1 MESANKVAILGR
13 IIPDSKKLHQ
23 NQEVYC
29 VDGIAATLKA
39 TSYKEPPKILLEVD
53 NEEVR

>member
-1 MESANKVAILGR
+1 MKNNIQIVLGR

-39 TSYKEPPKILLEVD
+39 TSYKDPPKVLVSLERD
-53 NEEVR
+53 K

>member
-1 MESANKVAILGR
+1 MNKIQVLGR

-39 TSYKEPPKILLEVD
+39 SSYTEPPKVLLRAEKI
-53 NEEVR
+53 NSEER

>member
-1 MESANKVAILGR
+1 MNKIQVLGR

-29 VDGIAATLKA
+29 VDGIAAKLKA
-39 TSYKEPPKILLEVD
+39 SSYTEPPKVLLEVR
-53 NEEVR
+53 NEEVKE

>member
-1 MESANKVAILGR
+1 MKNNIQIIFGR

-29 VDGIAATLKA
+29 VNGIAATLKA
-39 TSYKEPPKILLEVD
+39 TSYKEPPKILLEVGD
-53 NEEVR
+53 EEVR